1 MKIFILGILVNLSF
15 SNSQIILL
23 IDEITRL
30 PIEDVN
36 VFTHSDGIT
45 TDINGLCD
53 VDIFKKNDT
62 ITFSAIGYETLK
74 INFNDIPQVIQ
85 LKKESLKL
93 ELVKVFGK
101 RKYSKKDIED

>member
-15 SNSQIILL
+15 SNSQTILL

-36 VFTHSDGIT
+36 VFAHSDGIT

-53 VDIFKKNDT
+53 VDIFKKIIPLLYQQLD
-62 ITFSAIGYETLK
+62 IKHLK
-74 INFNDIPQVIQ
+74 
-85 LKKESLKL
+85 
-93 ELVKVFGK
+93 
-101 RKYSKKDIED
+101 